1 MKQRECWGMGMGG
14 ESGVYKL
21 KNKPIKTT
29 KCKGFN
35 YVGREGIWPMVG
47 TGEHRD
53 GRC

>member
-1 MKQRECWGMGMGG
+1 MGMGG

-21 KNKPIKTT
+21 KNKTT
-29 KCKGFN
+29 KCKGLN

-47 TGEHRD
+47 TGEYRD